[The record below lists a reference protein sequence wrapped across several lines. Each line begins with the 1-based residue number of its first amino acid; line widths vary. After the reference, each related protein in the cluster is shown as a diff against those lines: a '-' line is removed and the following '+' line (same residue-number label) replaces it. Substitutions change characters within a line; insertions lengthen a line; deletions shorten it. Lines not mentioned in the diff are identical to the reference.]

1 MPQKLYEHHRGRQEE
16 NEPGRKGFQGVSTNS
31 AQVESDL
38 NLPLLT
44 NAASVSYSPKSF
56 QYVRIKSCS
65 IGYVLHGRRRSYCRR
80 NSSILHIIDMVG
92 RKPGRKGF
100 EWTLYQIQ
108 HELNSILNS
117 SLGIER
123 KLLVLSCRLI
133 PPNSRP

>member
-1 MPQKLYEHHRGRQEE
+1 MPQKLWYEHHHQYGRQEE
-16 NEPGRKGFQGVSTNS
+16 NASRKGFKGVSTNS

-80 NSSILHIIDMVG
+80 SSSMTAIIRMVA
-92 RKPGRKGF
+92 RR
-100 EWTLYQIQ
+100 ETRQ
-108 HELNSILNS
+108 
-117 SLGIER
+117 ER
-123 KLLVLSCRLI
+123 F
-133 PPNSRP
+133 